1 MRMEFVRRG
10 RHGPSA
16 RADYNKTYRKRARM
30 EQITGL
36 LDFIDEHV
44 DQHGVS
50 VVQILTQVG
59 GDIR

>member
-1 MRMEFVRRG
+1 MRMKFGRRG
-10 RHGPSA
+10 RHGSSA

-44 DQHGVS
+44 DQHGIS
-50 VVQILTQVG
+50 VVQILAQVG